1 MAEEITRV
9 AASRAPK
16 VEKAL
21 VDAAGAYN
29 RGRAQDAWRILR
41 PLTRDLPDVSAIRE
55 LAGLALYRLGRWKA
69 AAQELEEFRRLTGS
83 VEQHPVLADCYRA
96 VGRFKAVAKLWDELR
111 TASPGPELMNEGR
124 IVAAGARADQG
135 DLRGAIELLEM
146 GPVRAKRAPKMHDLR
161 LWYALADL
169 YERAG
174 DAPRAR
180 EWWTRVVKADASMA
194 DAAERLQALQ

>member
-1 MAEEITRV
+1 
-9 AASRAPK
+9 
-16 VEKAL
+16 VERAL
-21 VDAAGAYN
+21 VEAAAAYN

-41 PLTRDLPDVSAIRE
+41 PLTRDNPDASAIRE

-96 VGRFKAVAKLWDELR
+96 TGRYKPVTTLWNELKA
-111 TASPGPELMNEGR
+111 ASPGPELMNEGR

-146 GPVRAKRAPKMHDLR
+146 GPVRAKRAPKIHDLR

-174 DAPRAR
+174 DAPKAR
-180 EWWTRVVKADASMA
+180 ELLARVVKADATMA
-194 DAAERLQALQ
+194 DAAERLQGLQ